1 MNSSFCNQ
9 CGQPLVSGSRFCN
22 RCGAQVISDSNFP
35 SRPAAGAQG
44 EAYGGGQEAARGAAI
59 KPLHDAPPMAGEREI
74 FTLRPTMI
82 FVYMWY
88 ALAAIV
94 VLAVAA
100 GVGLLSREPGWF
112 QDQSFLVIAL
122 AGLLVFSVPIYKH
135 IMRRRSVFTLTN
147 HNLEMRYGIIAKTVR
162 NIPVG
167 HIQDVTVTSAVW
179 QRLLNLGDIE
189 ILSASETGKIVLDD
203 IHNPSRYA
211 KIILGEM
218 RNHRN

>member
-1 MNSSFCNQ
+1 MNSTYCNQ

-22 RCGAQVISDSNFP
+22 RCGAQVIGDSNVP
-35 SRPAAGAQG
+35 ARPAPGAKV
-44 EAYGGGQEAARGAAI
+44 EAYIAPQEAARGSAL
-59 KPLHDAPPMAGEREI
+59 KSVPDAPPMAGEREI

-100 GVGLLSREPGWF
+100 VVGMLSSEPGWF
-112 QDQSFLVIAL
+112 KDSAFVVIAL
-122 AGLLVFSVPIYKH
+122 AGLLAFSVPVFKH
-135 IMRRRSVFTLTN
+135 VMRRRSVFTLTN

-162 NIPVG
+162 NIPVD

-189 ILSASETGKIVLDD
+189 ILSASESGKIVLDD

-211 KIILGEM
+211 KIILNEM
-218 RNHRN
+218 RNYRN